1 MPVETVWGRFRPQDH
16 ILFSRLWTVPSG
28 LVPKSLMPYSIQFI
42 NNYKFLLWPL
52 PGPAFLLFFLS
63 PTGWGQF
70 SFASWLPERR
80 CAWNLFLRCR
90 PQDISW
96 GQLSFKEPRAL
107 WIEVPV
113 SNGDHVLVTHNVRKA
128 AAFFHV
134 LLCFLGARRF
144 LGQVGFL
151 GC

>member
-1 MPVETVWGRFRPQDH
+1 MWLWDASWDSLGSVFRPQDH
-16 ILFSRLWTVPSG
+16 ILFSG

-42 NNYKFLLWPL
+42 NNYKFFLRPLL
-52 PGPAFLLFFLS
+52 GPAFLLFFLS

-70 SFASWLPERR
+70 SFASWLPERH

-113 SNGDHVLVTHNVRKA
+113 SKSDHVVVTDNVHKA
-128 AAFFHV
+128 AALFHA
-134 LLCFLGARRF
+134 LLCFLGASRF